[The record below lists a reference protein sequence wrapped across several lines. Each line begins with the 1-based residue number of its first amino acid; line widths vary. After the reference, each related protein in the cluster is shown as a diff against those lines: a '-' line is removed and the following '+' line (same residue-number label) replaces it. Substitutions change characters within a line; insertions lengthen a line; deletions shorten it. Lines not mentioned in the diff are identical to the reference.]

1 MKGFMVAS
9 SHGGGECEVW
19 LIPISVGYRAAE
31 SWWKASL
38 NNNPTICLPENHL
51 LQLDPT
57 CSEFHSLPRKHWG
70 QGWGLSIQ
78 TPELV
83 EQHYLLKP
91 EETNG
96 RAEKCS

>member
-31 SWWKASL
+31 SWWKARL
-38 NNNPTICLPENHL
+38 NNNLTICLPENHL